1 MLWRKAGWPLCLCR
15 HSSEQN
21 SVCDLGFA
29 AIQTELGRRALP
41 IAVQLHCDWKPG
53 LASVAK
59 KHFKT
64 VMQDCEHM
72 CTNMRK
78 KATPKASPPERMKW
92 VKKLLSAAATLPTST
107 MLHVVL
113 ERSLERMDE
122 VWECQKFSK
131 YMARRYLCVAFS
143 LMLKSMEWTGCD
155 PPDFGT
161 AAIRLVKQDTL
172 RRNSSLRPATHNS
185 SEGNGKSRYS
195 SILNGNG
202 KGNGKSRYSS
212 I

>member
-72 CTNMRK
+72 YTNMRK

-131 YMARRYLCVAFS
+131 YLARRYLCVVQSDVEVYGVDRMRSARFWHGS
-143 LMLKSMEWTGCD
+143 NSPSEAGH
-155 PPDFGT
+155 
-161 AAIRLVKQDTL
+161 AASQQQPEASHAQFKR
-172 RRNSSLRPATHNS
+172 
-185 SEGNGKSRYS
+185 G
-195 SILNGNG
+195 LNGAQA
-202 KGNGKSRYSS
+202 GNMVSMIEEIKAVLK
-212 I
+212 